1 MVAPPISVCHALRG
15 SSAPAVPVY
24 RYGATVVPIT
34 WLSSNVLRRD
44 PYVGPSSGKTRITS
58 PRGSVNCNFSR
69 LALSVGP
76 GGPLASSAY
85 VSSEQESQN
94 EQPGPVQLGALK
106 QRGRIHVDS
115 PASPLASYGAFPGHA
130 DTCPTPRPK
139 TGKGAAS
146 LRADWANWGPNQ
158 GVKRG

>member
-1 MVAPPISVCHALRG
+1 MVAPLVFVCHALRG

-106 QRGRIHVDS
+106 QRGRIHEPRQGTVG
-115 PASPLASYGAFPGHA
+115 LFPGRLQM
-130 DTCPTPRPK
+130 PRMVRWMLLPCICN
-139 TGKGAAS
+139 TYHRGV
-146 LRADWANWGPNQ
+146 
-158 GVKRG
+158 GVKGV